1 MFDTVCKF
9 LVESFSTDF
18 ASWLLGEPVVL
29 TELSPSELSL
39 EPIRADA
46 LLLLQSPDTILH
58 VEFQSRP
65 DQAIPFRMVDYRL
78 RTYRRFPNK
87 AMRQVVIYLKPS
99 QSPLVYQDTFEI
111 PNTRHSFEIIRIWE
125 QPVELF
131 LSMPG
136 LLPFAV
142 LAKSEDSAANLR
154 QAALRIEQL
163 SDRRQQGTVAASA
176 YVLAGLLL
184 EEALIQQILGQDI
197 MQDSVTYQAIKQEG
211 REEGREEGRREA
223 SLSLAFRLLQHK
235 FGQLSDAMELR
246 ISQLPVAKLES
257 LGEAVLDFETV
268 SDLSAWLEQSSGE
281 E

>member
-18 ASWLLGEPVVL
+18 ASWLLGEPITL

-58 VEFQSRP
+58 LEFQSRP
-65 DQAIPFRMVDYRL
+65 DPAIPFRMADYRL
-78 RTYRRFPNK
+78 RTYRKFPNK

-99 QSPLVYQDTFEI
+99 QSPLVYQDAFEI
-111 PNTRHSFEIIRIWE
+111 PNTRHTFEIIRIWE

-154 QAALRIEQL
+154 QAALRIEQI

-197 MQDSVTYQAIKQEG
+197 M
-211 REEGREEGRREA
+211 
-223 SLSLAFRLLQHK
+223 
-235 FGQLSDAMELR
+235 
-246 ISQLPVAKLES
+246 
-257 LGEAVLDFETV
+257 
-268 SDLSAWLEQSSGE
+268 
-281 E
+281 